1 MGMRRCNREEGSVSP
16 ENATRS
22 LQGSRFWSSCVPERN
37 KKLAPKVPVH
47 GGGANRGS
55 PPQESGIAGA
65 SVVSVHVL
73 GHHGCVFVRPAECV
87 DEWKGGSGRGVGSRG
102 GQGEWNCIPPG
113 SQPTQSR
120 IGGHLQAARIQER
133 ARPHRHR
140 QDLRPLLTTPDLSPA
155 QRPTAQRAPPWE
167 GHGRGRV
174 RDASLSSNSIVWYA
188 SGRPAAA
195 SDQEGHQPTP
205 GVTGHAR
212 AAPAPPPRHCP
223 VTPEAQGREQVRLT
237 GGRAGP
243 HWPGSIRT
251 TTLWRLEKGCPFG
264 LPLFGDQ
271 ERPLRDRALG
281 TFYGAQADKSG
292 VRARNV
298 RGCPCGLL
306 GRPERGC
313 PFGLLLFG
321 SPGITIPLPHPR
333 KPNLRPPQWPC
344 QPQAVPTGAECGT
357 QCWPSQ
363 KSGEVRTTIYP
374 NGRVTGQWR
383 GRGAGMAGVARAI
396 GIVWAWVARACDPRG
411 VSVGVL
417 PDMPAPCP
425 RHSCPIVAQSLRH
438 ARATPTPRPR
448 QCPVSKRTTKYIG
461 YALRNDL

>member
-1 MGMRRCNREEGSVSP
+1 M
-16 ENATRS
+16 
-22 LQGSRFWSSCVPERN
+22 
-37 KKLAPKVPVH
+37 
-47 GGGANRGS
+47 
-55 PPQESGIAGA
+55 
-65 SVVSVHVL
+65 
-73 GHHGCVFVRPAECV
+73 PA
-87 DEWKGGSGRGVGSRG
+87 
-102 GQGEWNCIPPG
+102 
-113 SQPTQSR
+113 
-120 IGGHLQAARIQER
+120 
-133 ARPHRHR
+133 
-140 QDLRPLLTTPDLSPA
+140 LRPRHPSQKVACSP
-155 QRPTAQRAPPWE
+155 R
-167 GHGRGRV
+167 
-174 RDASLSSNSIVWYA
+174 
-188 SGRPAAA
+188 
-195 SDQEGHQPTP
+195 
-205 GVTGHAR
+205 HAR
-212 AAPAPPPRHCP
+212 AMPARRPRHCP

-243 HWPGSIRT
+243 HWPGSIWT
-251 TTLWRLEKGCPFG
+251 TTTPYCTLWRLEKGCPFG
-264 LPLFGDQ
+264 LPLFEDP
-271 ERPLRDRALG
+271 ERPLRDRAMG

-363 KSGEVRTTIYP
+363 KSGKNTGWPMTDSNNDP
-374 NGRVTGQWR
+374 GVTGQWR
-383 GRGAGMAGVARAI
+383 GRAAGMAGVAWAI

-425 RHSCPIVAQSLRH
+425 RHSCPIAAQSLRH
-438 ARATPTPRPR
+438 ARATHATPA
-448 QCPVSKRTTKYIG
+448 PVSCFQKDNKVHRICSSERP
-461 YALRNDL
+461 L